1 MKRREL
7 ANIVFKVMGLYWFV
21 NAILLI
27 IQAALMPFTD
37 FGSFPGNI
45 WKIEL
50 ISRILMGA
58 LYALLSYFLIF
69 RTEYVLT
76 LLKLNEDKDELI
88 TSPDTKIDYK
98 RLAIIILGVYF
109 FVPALSAV
117 IPQVYT
123 LLFLR
128 HGLPIADM
136 FQESYFEKSRITIFE
151 NSIQLVIGAFMIT
164 GRSRLLLLWQRLRPL
179 STPNEEESE
188 AK

>member
-7 ANIVFKVMGLYWFV
+7 ANIVFKAMGLYWFV
-21 NAILLI
+21 NATLLI

-69 RTEYVLT
+69 RTEYMLT

-98 RLAIIILGVYF
+98 RLAIGDVF
-109 FVPALSAV
+109 GDVVA
-117 IPQVYT
+117 
-123 LLFLR
+123 
-128 HGLPIADM
+128 
-136 FQESYFEKSRITIFE
+136 
-151 NSIQLVIGAFMIT
+151 
-164 GRSRLLLLWQRLRPL
+164 
-179 STPNEEESE
+179 
-188 AK
+188 

>member
-7 ANIVFKVMGLYWFV
+7 ANIVFKAMGVYWFV
-21 NAILLI
+21 NFILLI

-37 FGSFPGNI
+37 FGNFPGNI

-50 ISRILMGA
+50 INRILIGT

-76 LLKLNEDKDELI
+76 LLKLNEDKDEFI
-88 TSPDTKIDYK
+88 TSSDTKIDYK

-117 IPQVYT
+117 VPQVYT
-123 LLFLR
+123 LLSLCN
-128 HGLPIADM
+128 GLPTADM
-136 FQESYFEKSRITIFE
+136 FQESYFEKSWTILLE
-151 NSIQLVIGAFMIT
+151 NSIQLVIGAFLII
-164 GRSRLLLLWQRLRPL
+164 GRSRLLPLWGRLRPL
-179 STPNEEESE
+179 STSNGEKSE

>member
-1 MKRREL
+1 
-7 ANIVFKVMGLYWFV
+7 
-21 NAILLI
+21 
-27 IQAALMPFTD
+27 
-37 FGSFPGNI
+37 
-45 WKIEL
+45 
-50 ISRILMGA
+50 MGA
-58 LYALLSYFLIF
+58 LYALLNYFLIF
-69 RTEYVLT
+69 RTDYVLT
-76 LLKLNEDKDELI
+76 LFKLNEDKAELI
-88 TSPDTKIDYK
+88 TRPDTKIDYK

-151 NSIQLVIGAFMIT
+151 NSIQLVIGAFMII
-164 GRSRLLLLWQRLRPL
+164 GQSRLLQLWQRLRPL
-179 STPNEEESE
+179 STSNEEESE